1 VKEITKSDNIWE
13 TPMKNEQ
20 VLPAPEEKHAY
31 VQEMFNDIAPRYD
44 LLNSLMS
51 LRLHYLWR
59 KIATQQA
66 GLKPG
71 DTALDVCTGTG
82 DFAFELAQRVG
93 SAGTVHA
100 TDFSEQMLVYG
111 RQKAMQKAIR
121 QNVERDIRSVADV
134 QFQQADTQNLPFEDN
149 RFDAV
154 TVGFGIRNVAD
165 IPKGIAE
172 MTRVAKPGG
181 RVVILE
187 FSTPQNPLFAR
198 LYHFYSY
205 TLIPTLGGLIA
216 GSKRAYTYLPS
227 SIEKFYS
234 RDALKQLMQDAGL
247 SDVKIQN
254 LLFGAVVI
262 HSGVKVNEV
271 KKNNV

>member
-1 VKEITKSDNIWE
+1 VKEITKSE
-13 TPMKNEQ
+13 KTMQKVKSPS

-31 VQEMFNDIAPRYD
+31 VQEMFDSIAPRYD

-51 LRLHYLWR
+51 LRLHYVWR
-59 KIATQQA
+59 KVATRQTR
-66 GLKPG
+66 LKTG

-82 DFAFELAQRVG
+82 DFAFELARAVG
-93 SAGTVHA
+93 STGTIHA

-121 QNVERDIRSVADV
+121 QNVERDIRSIADV
-134 QFQQADTQNLPFEDN
+134 QFQQADTQDLPFEDN
-149 RFDAV
+149 CFDAV
-154 TVGFGIRNVAD
+154 TVGFGIRNVAN

-172 MTRVAKPGG
+172 MARVAKVGG

-187 FSTPQNPLFAR
+187 FSTPQNPVFAR

-205 TLIPTLGGLIA
+205 SLMPMLGGLIA

-227 SIEKFYS
+227 SIEKFYN
-234 RDALKQLMQDAGL
+234 REALKTLMEEAGL
-247 SDVKIQN
+247 EQVTIQN

-262 HSGVKVNEV
+262 HTGVKTGV
-271 KKNNV
+271 KK

>member
-1 VKEITKSDNIWE
+1 
-13 TPMKNEQ
+13 MKNEQ

-31 VQEMFNDIAPRYD
+31 VQEMFDSIAPRYD

-51 LRLHYLWR
+51 LRLHYVWR
-59 KIATQQA
+59 RVATKQA

-82 DFAFELAQRVG
+82 DFAFELAKSVG
-93 SAGTVHA
+93 NGGTVHA

-111 RQKAMQKAIR
+111 RQKGKEQP
-121 QNVERDIRSVADV
+121 NVFFS
-134 QFQQADTQNLPFEDN
+134 QADTQHLPFEDS

-165 IPKGIAE
+165 IPQGVRE
-172 MTRVAKPGG
+172 MARVAKVGG

-187 FSTPQNPLFAR
+187 FSTPQNPVFAR

-205 TLIPTLGGLIA
+205 SLMPALGALIA

-234 RDALKQLMQDAGL
+234 REALKSIMEEAGL
-247 SDVKIQN
+247 ANITIQN

-262 HSGVKVNEV
+262 HTGVK
-271 KKNNV
+271 K

>member
-1 VKEITKSDNIWE
+1 VKEITKSE
-13 TPMKNEQ
+13 KTMQKVKSPS

-31 VQEMFNDIAPRYD
+31 VQEMFDSIAPRYD
-44 LLNSLMS
+44 LLNSMMS

-59 KIATQQA
+59 RVATKQT

-82 DFAFELAQRVG
+82 DFAFELAKSVG
-93 SAGTVHA
+93 PDGAVYA
-100 TDFSEQMLVYG
+100 TDFSEQMLIFG
-111 RQKAMQKAIR
+111 RQKGASR
-121 QNVERDIRSVADV
+121 HNNVVFS
-134 QFQQADTQNLPFEDN
+134 QADTQHLPFEAN

-154 TVGFGIRNVAD
+154 TVGFGIRNVAN
-165 IPKGIAE
+165 IPQGIAE
-172 MTRVAKPGG
+172 MARVTKVGG

-187 FSTPQNPLFAR
+187 FSTPQNPVFAR

-205 TLIPTLGGLIA
+205 TLMPALGAMIA

-234 RDALKQLMQDAGL
+234 REALKSLMEEAGL
-247 SDVKIQN
+247 ESITIQN

-262 HSGVKVNEV
+262 HTGVK
-271 KKNNV
+271 K

>member
-1 VKEITKSDNIWE
+1 MKKEE
-13 TPMKNEQ
+13 A
-20 VLPAPEEKHAY
+20 LPAPEEKHAY
-31 VQEMFNDIAPRYD
+31 VQTMFDSIAPRYD
-44 LLNSLMS
+44 LLNSLLS

-59 KIATQQA
+59 RIATKYAQ
-66 GLKPG
+66 LKPG

-82 DFAFELAQRVG
+82 DFAFELAKSVG
-93 SAGTVHA
+93 DTGTVYA
-100 TDFSEQMLVYG
+100 TDFAEQMLVYG
-111 RQKAMQKAIR
+111 RQKGTQRHAK
-121 QNVERDIRSVADV
+121 NVHFD
-134 QFQQADTQNLPFEDN
+134 QADTQDLPFETG

-154 TVGFGIRNVAD
+154 TVGFGIRNVAN
-165 IPKGIAE
+165 IPLGIRE
-172 MTRVAKPGG
+172 MTRVVRVGG

-205 TLIPTLGGLIA
+205 TLMPALGALIA

-234 RDALKQLMQDAGL
+234 REALKDIMTESGL
-247 SDVKIQN
+247 TDVTIRN

-262 HSGVKVNEV
+262 HTGVK
-271 KKNNV
+271 K